1 MMGWLLAGLL
11 LGALNALSLAWTV
24 GRLQP
29 QGAVWPALALVWG
42 GAVLRWSLAVLLLS
56 LALRQGILPGLGAF
70 GGLWLARSLAV
81 LWFGTQEEAWKRFS
95 PG

>member
-24 GRLQP
+24 GRLRP
-29 QGAVWPALALVWG
+29 ESAGAGLAMVWG
-42 GAVLRWSLAVLLLS
+42 GAALRWSLAVLLLS